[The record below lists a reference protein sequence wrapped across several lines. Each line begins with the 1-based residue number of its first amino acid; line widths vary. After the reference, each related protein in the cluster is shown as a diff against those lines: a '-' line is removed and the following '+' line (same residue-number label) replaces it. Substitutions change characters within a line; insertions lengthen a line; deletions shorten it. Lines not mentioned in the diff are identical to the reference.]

1 MLRPW
6 PKDRVKKL
14 WPLGVWSSKW
24 IFCKKKHGWS
34 GVLERGKSNKK
45 CEASESIEF
54 TTITI
59 TAAQFEVCLQLMPLQ
74 GIHYTYVLWGSD
86 AQWKPWWNC
95 QAEPFVLAPLFCLL
109 NTSLIYIMWTV
120 DTSFILQLLICVYPR
135 QRINYYYPSV
145 WLVDSPVLF
154 GSRKKTDFPA
164 GSVSTFWL
172 KCLGGCGGVFFC
184 PIYIWICFAHQ
195 SEISV
200 L

>member
-24 IFCKKKHGWS
+24 IFCKKKRGWS
-34 GVLERGKSNKK
+34 GVLARGKSNKT

-195 SEISV
+195 SEIIV